1 MLVGKKIENDSS
13 CFRVRDWQLFSFHVF
28 FLKIHVK
35 VALLL
40 LKFNNNKLLVK
51 TRIQNYIHFIC
62 QYNFK
67 LPLSKKQLI
76 KITNILILSRDKVC
90 LFLSSKSILKLF
102 TGFQLLLDNE
112 IIHEIMIM
120 ILLKKTKFQ
129 TRNGDMKSRNVYSIK
144 QTLKC
149 PQFVAFIKI

>member
-1 MLVGKKIENDSS
+1 MLVEKKKIENDSS
-13 CFRVRDWQLFSFHVF
+13 CFRVRDWQLFFFHVF
-28 FLKIHVK
+28 FLKIHVNI
-35 VALLL
+35 ALLL

-62 QYNFK
+62 QYNIK

-102 TGFQLLLDNE
+102 TSFQLFLDNE
-112 IIHEIMIM
+112 IIHEIM

-144 QTLKC
+144 QTLKR